1 MILFRKSLIFGKL
14 NVSHHNFIHG
24 NVFKPQSPFSSFS
37 RVAVLKYKSLYVP
50 CNHFILILFFKI
62 SSTWPIWGLFD
73 HSSLSTATKLRFCGL
88 EISTGSIPSSSSLE
102 TSFSLVFTFISS
114 LRGNFCTFFTLL
126 YLPRYTYKKVYSVR
140 LIKLICY

>member
-1 MILFRKSLIFGKL
+1 MVAKLEFIAILFQKSLVFGKL

-37 RVAVLKYKSLYVP
+37 RVAVLKYVIICSMQPFYFD
-50 CNHFILILFFKI
+50 FILQNFFNL
-62 SSTWPIWGLFD
+62 TNLRPIRSFFFVNGYK
-73 HSSLSTATKLRFCGL
+73 A
-88 EISTGSIPSSSSLE
+88 SLE
-102 TSFSLVFTFISS
+102 TPFSLVFIFISS

-126 YLPRYTYKKVYSVR
+126 YLPRYTYKKVYSIR